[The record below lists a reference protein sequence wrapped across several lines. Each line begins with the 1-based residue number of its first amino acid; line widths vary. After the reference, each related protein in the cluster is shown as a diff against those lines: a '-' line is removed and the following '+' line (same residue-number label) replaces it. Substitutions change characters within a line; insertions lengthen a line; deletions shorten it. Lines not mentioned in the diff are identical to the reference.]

1 MSNLLKIF
9 LDFFASIFRMLA
21 KISKQLFNSNT
32 TKSMKVQFYK
42 NIDMVQINVKKG
54 ISEYFFPTNVDWA
67 NQKIDKMVV
76 YGSYIGEGECSP
88 IDGDTPIL
96 SCDRLKE
103 LYFDLYNSDNTQ
115 IAHSLSGVNML
126 YNNNFPIEI
135 NSKISLS
142 TSKMVFYREPEED
155 GCFLIYIFWGS
166 KTAESSDIPKNSV
179 TVSFTMDV
187 GEELA
192 LSKVIDTY
200 IHSQSK
206 KVRGIYFWD
215 RSSIGRAIFLTLR
228 DYNYK
233 TIVRLLPG
241 AFCRPPMGLSDL
253 NVDLPVLEQAQ
264 TIQVAPM
271 FIDSADIDFDN
282 SFIYYSSDGEFNDE
296 EIVIT
301 FLY

>member
-21 KISKQLFNSNT
+21 KISKQLFNLNT

-76 YGSYIGEGECSP
+76 YGSYLAEEEFSP

-155 GCFLIYIFWGS
+155 GCFLIYIFWGT

-179 TVSFTMDV
+179 TVRFAMRL

-215 RSSIGRAIFLTLR
+215 RSYLRPAVFLTLR

-241 AFCRPPMGLSDL
+241 AFCRPPMGYSDINDELSS
-253 NVDLPVLEQAQ
+253 NEYAQ

-282 SFIYYSSDGEFNDE
+282 SFIYYSSYGFDN

>member
-1 MSNLLKIF
+1 MKMKMISMIWMKIKNFILKLLY
-9 LDFFASIFRMLA
+9 SIFCNN
-21 KISKQLFNSNT
+21 K

-76 YGSYIGEGECSP
+76 YGSYIGEGEFSP

-126 YNNNFPIEI
+126 YTNNFPIEI

-155 GCFLIYIFWGS
+155 GCFLIYIFWGT

-179 TVSFTMDV
+179 TVSFTMGV

-206 KVRGIYFWD
+206 KLRGIYFWD
-215 RSSIGRAIFLTLR
+215 RSSIARAVFLTLR

-241 AFCRPPMGLSDL
+241 AFCRPPMGLSPLNEDL
-253 NVDLPVLEQAQ
+253 SFHEKAQ
-264 TIQVAPM
+264 TIQVTPM